1 MKDLRVGHLMCLLQ
15 LGNLNRERTMN
26 NIKLFSEKVL
36 PNLRDIHSEWEDKW
50 WIKPLE
56 SQQRATATV

>member
-1 MKDLRVGHLMCLLQ
+1 MCLLQ

-56 SQQRATATV
+56 SQRRAVATI